1 MKLKLSQWLFVV
13 LGCLTFALTSL
24 MIFLGD
30 LSTHELSQVM
40 LGHGTLD
47 LEAWMGKPTRVLLFS
62 LPASFLMGGLGWCL
76 GQVFEQPIL
85 VKIPSPTEAEVSE
98 PTVDAATE
106 SERHPSELSDTLALP
121 EASGAA
127 GERVPQELS
136 SQP

>member
-30 LSTHELSQVM
+30 LSTHEISQVI
-40 LGHGTLD
+40 LGQGTLD

-62 LPASFLMGGLGWCL
+62 LPASLLMGGLGWCL

-85 VKIPSPTEAEVSE
+85 VKLPTPETE
-98 PTVDAATE
+98 PATPAPEESGLAAQD
-106 SERHPSELSDTLALP
+106 SQVP
-121 EASGAA
+121 EAVAQLESVAMAEGL
-127 GERVPQELS
+127 PQELS
-136 SQP
+136 PQG